1 MCQYLELVVFLNVSL
16 KKALQCFYLF
26 TYFEPLATNVECL
39 LCEKLDVLEILLP
52 SVLKSVKAILGM
64 SNIFLDSFIS
74 LYTWLTHSR
83 KTESNLAM
91 LCR

>member
-1 MCQYLELVVFLNVSL
+1 MCLLRKHFSV
-16 KKALQCFYLF
+16 FYLF

-52 SVLKSVKAILGM
+52 SVLKSVKLVLGM

-74 LYTWLTHSR
+74 LYMAYSWQEN
-83 KTESNLAM
+83 KVI
-91 LCR
+91 